1 MTSMPH
7 SFARRL
13 FCTAATVS
21 TAWALAASAM
31 AAGFPDKPI
40 TLVVP
45 FASGGSID
53 AAIRVVQPRLSA
65 ELGQP
70 VVIENL
76 GGAGG
81 ALGAAKVANAA
92 KDGYTLLVGSIND
105 VVLVPVLN
113 KNVRYEPKDFV
124 PIGPISSNSPLL
136 VARKDLPANDLDG
149 VISALRA
156 KPESISYGSPGM
168 GTMQH
173 LVMEDLQQRANVRM
187 LHAPYKGAGPLLT
200 DLLGG
205 QIDLA
210 VMVPATALP
219 HIQAGRIKVLGVASL
234 QRQPMI
240 KNIPT
245 LNEGKVV
252 KGLEMNGWMGLLAPK
267 GVAPDR
273 IARLKTALEAALA
286 SKGVPEQL
294 TAMGMQVATATE
306 QRQFADQIARDEAKA
321 RSLSVKLQ

>member
-1 MTSMPH
+1 MTSAPH
-7 SFARRL
+7 SLARSLIRT
-13 FCTAATVS
+13 TA
-21 TAWALAASAM
+21 TACALWALAASAM
-31 AAGFPDKPI
+31 AESFPEKLI

-105 VVLVPVLN
+105 VVLVPMLN
-113 KNVRYEPKDFV
+113 KNVRYGTKDFAPV
-124 PIGPISSNSPLL
+124 GPISSNSPLL

-156 KPESISYGSPGM
+156 KTDSISYGSPGM

-173 LVMEDLQQRANVRM
+173 LVMEDLQQRANVRI

-219 HIQAGRIKVLGVASL
+219 HIEAGRIKVLGVASL

-273 IARLKTALEAALA
+273 LARLKTALEAALA

-294 TAMGMQVATATE
+294 TAMGMQVATAAE
-306 QRQFADQIARDEAKA
+306 QSQFADQIARDQAKA